1 MDNRII
7 AVGFLTQRDID
18 MLGDGFR
25 RHFPI
30 EDEDMLADLIARL
43 NDVPFPS
50 EQRIVGR
57 DHGSDGRQIQSPE
70 NRHN

>member
-18 MLGDGFR
+18 MLGNGFK

-30 EDEDMLADLIARL
+30 ECDDMFADLIARL
-43 NDVPFPS
+43 NDVPFP
-50 EQRIVGR
+50 ERAQ
-57 DHGSDGRQIQSPE
+57 DTWQIP
-70 NRHN
+70 RK

>member
-1 MDNRII
+1 MDDRII

-30 EDEDMLADLIARL
+30 EYEGIFADLIARL
-43 NDVPFPS
+43 NDVPFPERAKNS
-50 EQRIVGR
+50 WQGPRE
-57 DHGSDGRQIQSPE
+57 
-70 NRHN
+70 

>member
-1 MDNRII
+1 MDDRII

-30 EDEDMLADLIARL
+30 EYEDMFADLVARL
-43 NDVPFPS
+43 NDVPFPERS
-50 EQRIVGR
+50 L
-57 DHGSDGRQIQSPE
+57 DT
-70 NRHN
+70 RHVPRK

>member
-1 MDNRII
+1 MDDRII

-30 EDEDMLADLIARL
+30 EYEDILPILSR
-43 NDVPFPS
+43 
-50 EQRIVGR
+50 G
-57 DHGSDGRQIQSPE
+57 
-70 NRHN
+70 